1 MVLKIKINIPSPKLT
16 GIELVDKFISVSLFI
31 ISNLNNYFDNYTID
45 LENFSTCITC
55 ILKRCFFTSTE
66 SSVF

>member
-1 MVLKIKINIPSPKLT
+1 MVLKIKIKIPSPKLT

-31 ISNLNNYFDNYTID
+31 ISNLNNYFDNYTIA
-45 LENFSTCITC
+45 LENFSTCI
-55 ILKRCFFTSTE
+55 LKSCFFTSTE